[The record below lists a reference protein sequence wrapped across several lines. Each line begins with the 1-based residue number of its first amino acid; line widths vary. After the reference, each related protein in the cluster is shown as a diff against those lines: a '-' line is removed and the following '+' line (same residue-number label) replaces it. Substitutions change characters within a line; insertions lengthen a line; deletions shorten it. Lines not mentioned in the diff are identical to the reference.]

1 MKRRITLYIGGIR
14 ADLANDGFIL
24 LNYALTDLTNPTIV
38 KNAWT
43 QSVDLPRTAGN
54 DKIFGSAFRLD
65 RNAGD
70 GGTGADFNASKKTA
84 FSIYSELGEVLFS
97 GYCKLEAVT
106 RDAYRVSFFGGLGEF
121 IYGLSYDTAGEKR
134 TLASL
139 DYGEDIE
146 FDITAAAVADAWARL
161 GGDSS
166 KPALWDI
173 INFAPAYNG
182 IPSNFKADKAL
193 VDPTL
198 LGLNPNNLHTM
209 DGKQTYSTK
218 GGGYALLN
226 LPEASDEWMAH
237 DFRSYLQRPVLS
249 VRALLNAIADPANN
263 GGWEVDLTDVAGLD
277 LLDTWLTRPL
287 LPSLGTYKQTTGGVT
302 ITPQSY
308 TAGSTLVR
316 FALADVPAGTDITAR
331 VKCDLRFTAAGASP
345 HTPLRPYHWRNASS
359 YVPSGW
365 EQQIIFVQAVAYAS
379 DNTMVAAGPVKSFYK
394 SAADIDPD
402 VLAEKVGYTP
412 KGDGVFAG
420 AAVDH
425 GYALSGGYYFR
436 QRDLEVEVT
445 GANIARID
453 IEWAV
458 YRAHIH
464 GAMVFSFVQ
473 STALWDDDGNEYT
486 PTDGRATTASGTAT
500 GTSGESLRSGAHI
513 TKDILLST
521 SQTPADYL
529 LAICKTFGLYI
540 VAYGA
545 ARRVQI
551 LSRNTF
557 YNTGITTDLTK
568 RIDKASME
576 IQPLAFDAKWYE
588 FKHESVGGRFEQE
601 YADTEGVQ
609 YGIQRVDTGY
619 DFDAETKDLLQGVAL
634 KSCAAVQ
641 DRGKWWYY
649 AYDSG
654 TFRMWFGPLMSPGC
668 EYTLWD
674 ADGANHEAN
683 AEAPTDAAT
692 PVPYNPTYPGYD
704 FASRA
709 EFRDADGKPLDG
721 ADVLLVY
728 CGDSTSDDYN
738 LTDDTPAMDTL
749 LGGPCWK
756 IEPNNAGLT
765 FPQFTR
771 YYHRGQDPEWLLDF
785 GFARE
790 IDIPGIRLTAAL
802 SVYER
807 RWQQFVWDR
816 LSVHGKVLRCK
827 ALLDGLQF
835 GPGLLRRFYWYGGSL
850 WVLNKVTNY
859 SLTTFDPAECEFIQV
874 RDTTAYTGGQ
884 S

>member
-1 MKRRITLYIGGIR
+1 MKRRITLYIGGVR
-14 ADLANDGFIL
+14 ADLADDGFIL

-134 TLASL
+134 SLASL

-182 IPSNFKADKAL
+182 IPSDFKADKAL

-198 LGLNPNNLHTM
+198 LGLDPNNLPTM

-263 GGWEVDLTDVAGLD
+263 GGWEVDMTDIAGLD
-277 LLDTWLTRPL
+277 YLDTWLTRPL
-287 LPSLGTYKQTTGGVT
+287 LPSLGTYKQTSGTMAAAFLNMGAKTASPVGQINLSGT
-302 ITPQSY
+302 I
-308 TAGSTLVR
+308 
-316 FALADVPAGTDITAR
+316 PAGTDIKVAATFGLSYQCPGVPNSTLYANDNLAAR
-331 VKCDLRFTAAGASP
+331 
-345 HTPLRPYHWRNASS
+345 H
-359 YVPSGW
+359 
-365 EQQIIFVQAVAYAS
+365 EQVLFIQAVAYAS
-379 DNTMVAAGPVKSFYK
+379 DNTMVAASKT
-394 SAADIDPD
+394 
-402 VLAEKVGYTP
+402 KVIAPNNELTPERIALWCGYTP
-412 KGDGVFAG
+412 NNLNTDYYPTERE
-420 AAVDH
+420 H
-425 GYALSGGYYFR
+425 GYAKSGDDFVR
-436 QRDLEVEVT
+436 QRDISIEVT
-445 GANIARID
+445 GQNIAYVNIN
-453 IEWAV
+453 ITG
-458 YRAHIH
+458 
-464 GAMVFSFVQ
+464 GALYLLNNGQ
-473 STALWDDDGNEYT
+473 PYLGGLYSTPWYKLWTSVGAEVT
-486 PTDGRATTASGTAT
+486 PDSATLIAGDVTAT
-500 GTSGESLRSGAHI
+500 ATSGESLRSGAHI

-540 VAYGA
+540 VADGA

-557 YNTGITTDLTK
+557 YNTGITTDLSN
-568 RIDKASME
+568 RIDKASVE
-576 IQPLAFDAKWYE
+576 VQPLAFDAKWYE

-785 GFARE
+785 GFPRE

-802 SVYER
+802 SIYER